1 MAGFGP
7 SPQFPFMYPGVYSP
21 GQVGFNN
28 NPEMSN
34 LISMFSGQ
42 LLGQYAAP
50 GSFLPHMMP
59 TQQLTDQFAMRNYQQ
74 QSTAARLGIANDNTA
89 NVAARFMGIRSA
101 FTDAAPTE
109 LNREQAASMAGIVN
123 NPFAKAALGMIA
135 GPETVEA
142 MFHGSKGDVSALQNQ
157 ISRIGYFR
165 QDPSGTGRMDAESLM
180 SYSRS
185 MYANMY
191 EPQGNLEEI
200 EKEARSTDE
209 QVRAAGRKR
218 LKQAAKREDATIV
231 DDDELVSRFEN
242 MENAQERV
250 GALYKKYVQGGTAT
264 DTKQQAQELVKLD
277 RAVQASGQLKENEAT
292 IGGLVNRAE
301 RVPVNEMHGFM
312 AGQVGQITENMF
324 QRGMLPQAVGSMSA
338 ADRARMI
345 NQTPLDE
352 ETTRRLSRE
361 MARRDFEDKNNA
373 SDEARTY
380 RGLGTDRERDEFV
393 NQNAGKYEKTLETTR
408 KEIEKTATGADGAM
422 AAGDLEKLQGFDSL
436 ASNVDA
442 KRSAEAIKK
451 YTGAVAAIRDIFGDN
466 GNPNAPLPALLAAL
480 EGLTGGA
487 VGSMK
492 PQKIEAT
499 LRQMQTAAKEA
510 GIGFEQMAAMSTQMD
525 GMSQALGLTPADS
538 MRLKAGTMSA
548 VKVMQDTGA
557 FSNQQ
562 YGQVDKG
569 TATQRVGELI
579 ARGAASRTSKSMAA
593 LESIY
598 QADPERFKGKELEKA
613 LEAYRNNEGDGT
625 YEYGG
630 EKKNIREM
638 MGRLGPAGAEYLL
651 TQSGGRRE
659 EFIAQLN
666 NPNAMKFSN
675 EMFGFLAQKYEARRD
690 INYGDTQF
698 RVQNKLKDKTTLF
711 QGLDHRG
718 RSDLSAKIGDVMAR
732 MVVDTSGMDS
742 ADQIT
747 KIQKD
752 LEGEL
757 KKEFEKTM
765 PPAEAAAKAKEAAGA
780 MSSRGD
786 INEFIGG
793 ANSVYAARTGGRQLS
808 EDFQYRGD
816 ERDAKTAAENSRQAK
831 RAERRAATAMGH
843 EGTMIGRASD
853 YLLDIGINNEKF
865 NVDEFLKATGNVTT
879 DNEVLRN
886 YATNEL
892 KGGFDALGQLRKE
905 AFVTNSDVDSL
916 KARAKK
922 GDRGAVD
929 ELRKLGG
936 LAEKDD
942 KGNYKTQVIDQ
953 KAAEKLRDEHITKST
968 TSSADLLAQY
978 KKYGGSTSSTAEQLD
993 KNPSERATM
1002 LNELRNNKQF
1012 MSDMHRQGLGD
1023 GRVSTDELFQRAEKA
1038 VGTAK
1043 AGQENLARDTDKIQ
1057 AAMLYGNNED
1067 VRRTGVFAA
1076 FRAIDQHTKGGL
1088 KLSEDQQNAIMTAV
1102 SDTGDGGKK
1111 KLEQALSSIKD
1122 PEARKMAGQLFGAI
1136 QSGIPIAVGDT
1147 LGIDKI
1153 PDRELEKQLKTQL
1166 EERGLGEQAAK
1177 DVKARVDKQREEDKK
1192 AGAPKSDAD
1201 AKAAE
1206 LKRVETALTEEYKKT
1221 MSPEQAAAQ
1230 AKSDAAGVMAKAE
1243 SAAKD
1248 VAGVAQK
1255 VNTLEI
1261 SAQTVIIKSGKVE
1274 GSAGEK
1280 PSGGGAGSATGPAAK
1295 KDAELPTN
1303 AADVNK
1309 EMDAIAQ
1316 RMKGPSLLGK
1326 LFGSNKLS
1334 FASKED
1340 EERYHAL
1347 RQRKQ
1352 ELAAAEGGAPAEEP
1366 KADESLKES
1375 VPAPAAPEAEP
1386 EKVQQANDGQL
1397 KKDTGNA
1404 APQEDVTKPSSYDAW
1419 KARKDAVLKTA
1430 DMRQKLSPDE
1440 KMRAT
1445 QESNYYLERAIDG
1458 DKNFE
1463 KHKDAVSK
1471 SNLPEKVREYVL
1483 ADIDQR
1489 QKDDAAEKAK
1499 AEDPQYQSDVK
1510 TFGKGK
1516 ANQRYIARMSAQEIR
1531 EKLPPREKEKTETT
1545 LKEDKV
1551 VDADNPAAQA
1561 EQTKSGIN
1569 VSNLIDAAKASPAG
1583 QAVLQGVTALYEKFA
1598 PEAMKDADANKQVAE
1613 KPANDRQMQLQ
1624 EQYVH
1629 WQNKLKEATNDTDRK
1644 EAQSG
1649 IDRAL
1654 NRLGEHNAAQA
1665 AGVDTE
1671 KGIRRDEHAQTI
1683 NGKEVKNEEVER
1695 HVRLLKEKVAK
1706 DPHSILSQ
1714 SVKERHGF
1722 AKPAQEAIKEKNEAE
1737 LQKNA
1742 GTSSA
1747 NVSPSDAA
1755 AATQRQP
1762 TDAEQDT
1769 GYQIN
1774 KRPPI
1779 GAKDTAASE
1788 ALSQTISEIAPQAGG
1803 GVSAANRVHAMSAD
1817 AVMSGDSGAST
1828 APAAASGAQSGSM
1841 TINGTLTLSGL
1852 QEAIISAQGA
1862 QVMQTEGGA
1871 PVVID
1876 PAMTPRAAAAP
1887 RTV

>member
-1 MAGFGP
+1 MAGFGQ

-28 NPEMSN
+28 NPEMSQ
-34 LISMFSGQ
+34 LISMFSGP
-42 LLGQYAAP
+42 LLGKIAGP
-50 GSFLPHMMP
+50 GSFLPNMSP
-59 TQQLTDQFAMRNYQQ
+59 TQQMVDQFAMRNYQN
-74 QSTAARLGIANDNTA
+74 QSRPAVFGVANDNTG
-89 NVAARFMGIRSA
+89 NVTNRLLALRSA
-101 FTDAAPTE
+101 FTDKAPTE
-109 LNREQAASMAGIVN
+109 LNREQAANMAGMIN
-123 NPFAKAALGMIA
+123 NPMAKMALGMA
-135 GPETVEA
+135 FGHDTVESI
-142 MFHGSKGDVSALQNQ
+142 FHGSKGDITALQSQ
-157 ISRIGYFR
+157 LSKIGYFR

-180 SYSRS
+180 SYSRG
-185 MYANMY
+185 MYADMY

-200 EKEARSTDE
+200 EQEARSTDE
-209 QVRAAGRKR
+209 RVRTSGRKR
-218 LKQAAKREDATIV
+218 LKQAAKREDVTIV

-242 MENAQERV
+242 MENSQERV
-250 GALYKKYVQGGTAT
+250 GELYKKYVQGGTAT

-292 IGGLVNRAE
+292 IGALVNRAE

-345 NQTPLDE
+345 NQNPLDE
-352 ETTRRLSRE
+352 GTTRRLSRE

-380 RGLGTDRERDEFV
+380 RGLATDRERDEFV
-393 NQNAGKYEKTLETTR
+393 NQNAGKYEKTLDTTR
-408 KEIEKTATGADGAM
+408 KEIEKTATGAAGAM
-422 AAGDLEKLQGFDSL
+422 AASDLEKLQGFDSL

-451 YTGAVAAIRDIFGDN
+451 YTGAVAAVRDIFGDN

-487 VGSMK
+487 IGSMK

-510 GIGFEQMAAMSTQMD
+510 GIGFEQMAAMSTQID

-538 MRLKAGTMSA
+538 LRLKAGTMSA

-598 QADPERFKGKELEKA
+598 QADPDRFKGTELEKA

-630 EKKNIREM
+630 EKKNIRET

-659 EFIAQLN
+659 EFIAQLS

-742 ADQIT
+742 GDQIT

-765 PPAEAAAKAKEAAGA
+765 PPAEAEAKAKEAASA

-808 EDFQYRGD
+808 EDFQYRG
-816 ERDAKTAAENSRQAK
+816 EGRDAKTAAENSRQAK

-843 EGTMIGRASD
+843 EGTMMSRASD
-853 YLLDIGINNEKF
+853 YLLDIGVNNEKF
-865 NVDEFLKATGNVTT
+865 NPDEFLKAMGNVTT

-892 KGGFDALGQLRKE
+892 KGGFDALGQLRKD
-905 AFVTNSDVDSL
+905 AFVTNSEVASL
-916 KARAKK
+916 KKLAKD
-922 GDRGAVD
+922 GNINAID

-942 KGNYKTQVIDQ
+942 KGNYKTQVVDQ
-953 KAAEKLRDEHITKST
+953 KAAEKLRDEQITKST
-968 TSSADLLAQY
+968 AGSADLLAQY

-993 KNPSERATM
+993 KNPNQRATL

-1012 MSDMHRQGLGD
+1012 MADMQRQGLGD
-1023 GRVSTDELFQRAEKA
+1023 NRVSADELAQRAENA

-1057 AAMLYGNNED
+1057 DAMLYGNNED

-1088 KLSEDQQNAIMTAV
+1088 KLSEEQQNAIMGAV

-1166 EERGLGEQAAK
+1166 EERGLGAQAAK

-1192 AGAPKSDAD
+1192 AAAPKSDAD

-1206 LKRVETALTEEYKKT
+1206 LKRVETALTDEYKKT
-1221 MSPEQAAAQ
+1221 MAPDKAAAQ
-1230 AKSDAAGVMAKAE
+1230 AKADAAGVMAKAE
-1243 SAAKD
+1243 EAAKETG
-1248 VAGVAQK
+1248 GVAQK

-1274 GSAGEK
+1274 GSAGDK
-1280 PSGGGAGSATGPAAK
+1280 PTSGGSGAPAAAGSK

-1309 EMDAIAQ
+1309 EMDGIAQ

-1352 ELAAAEGGAPAEEP
+1352 ELAAAEGSAPVEEP
-1366 KADESLKES
+1366 KADESLTKS
-1375 VPAPAAPEAEP
+1375 VPAPEAPATEP
-1386 EKVQQANDGQL
+1386 DKVQQANDEQL
-1397 KKDTGNA
+1397 KHDTGNA
-1404 APQEDVTKPSSYDAW
+1404 TNEPTAAQETPAVDQKQREAFTAAKE
-1419 KARKDAVLKTA
+1419 ARAK
-1430 DMRQKLSPDE
+1430 
-1440 KMRAT
+1440 
-1445 QESNYYLERAIDG
+1445 
-1458 DKNFE
+1458 
-1463 KHKDAVSK
+1463 KHKLY
-1471 SNLPEKVREYVL
+1471 SNLSDKDKMTTMQAVNHYSELISLGGTDFDKYKEEIKKYTGNNNDFSEEARAATL
-1483 ADIDQR
+1483 AEIDMS
-1489 QKDDAAEKAK
+1489 QKEHENRKTRDSDK
-1499 AEDPQYQSDVK
+1499 QYQADVK
-1510 TFGKGK
+1510 QYG
-1516 ANQRYIARMSAQEIR
+1516 
-1531 EKLPPREKEKTETT
+1531 
-1545 LKEDKV
+1545 
-1551 VDADNPAAQA
+1551 AAQA
-1561 EQTKSGIN
+1561 QKLYDKRVGET
-1569 VSNLIDAAKASPAG
+1569 VAG
-1583 QAVLQGVTALYEKFA
+1583 KNTA
-1598 PEAMKDADANKQVAE
+1598 
-1613 KPANDRQMQLQ
+1613 
-1624 EQYVH
+1624 
-1629 WQNKLKEATNDTDRK
+1629 
-1644 EAQSG
+1644 
-1649 IDRAL
+1649 
-1654 NRLGEHNAAQA
+1654 
-1665 AGVDTE
+1665 
-1671 KGIRRDEHAQTI
+1671 
-1683 NGKEVKNEEVER
+1683 
-1695 HVRLLKEKVAK
+1695 
-1706 DPHSILSQ
+1706 
-1714 SVKERHGF
+1714 SVKE
-1722 AKPAQEAIKEKNEAE
+1722 KDDKEAVKAKNEAE

-1747 NVSPSDAA
+1747 NVSPSAA
-1755 AATQRQP
+1755 VTATQKQ
-1762 TDAEQDT
+1762 TSETQQDT
-1769 GYQIN
+1769 GYQLGP
-1774 KRPPI
+1774 RPPV
-1779 GAKDTAASE
+1779 GSKDTAASE
-1788 ALSQTISEIAPQAGG
+1788 ALSQTISETAPQAGG

-1817 AVMSGDSGAST
+1817 TVMSGAAGST
-1828 APAAASGAQSGSM
+1828 ATATPASGAQSGSM

-1852 QEAIISAQGA
+1852 QEAIMSAQGA

-1887 RTV
+1887 RTA

>member
-7 SPQFPFMYPGVYSP
+7 SPQYPFMYPGVYSP
-21 GQVGFNN
+21 GQVAFNN
-28 NPEMSN
+28 NPEMSQ
-34 LISMFSGQ
+34 LISMFSGP
-42 LLGQYAAP
+42 LLGQMAGP

-59 TQQLTDQFAMRNYQQ
+59 SQQMTDQFAMRNYQD
-74 QSTAARLGIANDNTA
+74 QSRAAAFGVANDNTA

-101 FTDAAPTE
+101 FTNAAPTE
-109 LNREQAASMAGIVN
+109 LNREQAANMASIAN

-135 GPETVEA
+135 GPENVEA
-142 MFHGSKGDVSALQNQ
+142 MFHGSKGDISALQNQ
-157 ISRIGYFR
+157 VSRIGYFR
-165 QDPSGTGRMDAESLM
+165 QDPSGGGGRMDAESLM
-180 SYSRS
+180 SFSRG

-200 EKEARSTDE
+200 EKESRSTDE
-209 QVRAAGRKR
+209 RVRASGRKR

-231 DDDELVSRFEN
+231 EDDELVSRFEN

-301 RVPVNEMHGFM
+301 RVPVNEMRGFM

-324 QRGMLPQAVGSMSA
+324 QRGLLPQAVGAMSA
-338 ADRARMI
+338 ADRARAI

-352 ETTRRLSRE
+352 ETTKRLSRE

-380 RGLGTDRERDEFV
+380 RGLTTERERDEFV
-393 NQNAGKYEKTLETTR
+393 KQNSGKYEQTLENTR
-408 KEIEKTATGADGAM
+408 KEIEKTATGAAGAM
-422 AAGDLEKLQGFDSL
+422 SAGDLDKLQGFDSL

-442 KRSAEAIKK
+442 KRSTEAIKK

-579 ARGAASRTSKSMAA
+579 ARGAASRTSKAMAS

-598 QADPERFKGKELEKA
+598 QADPDRFKGTELEKA

-625 YEYGG
+625 YEFGG

-638 MGRLGPAGAEYLL
+638 MGRLGPAGAEHLL

-675 EMFGFLAQKYEARRD
+675 EMFGFLAQKHEARRD

-698 RVQNKLKDKTTLF
+698 RVHNKLKDKTTLF

-718 RSDLSAKIGDVMAR
+718 RNDLSAKIGDVMAR

-765 PPAEAAAKAKEAAGA
+765 PPAEAEAKAKEAAAA

-808 EDFQYRGD
+808 EDFQYRG
-816 ERDAKTAAENSRQAK
+816 EGRDAKTAAENSRQAK
-831 RAERRAATAMGH
+831 RAERRSATAMGH
-843 EGTMIGRASD
+843 EGTMMGRASD

-865 NVDEFLKATGNVTT
+865 NPDEFLKAMGNVTT

-892 KGGFDALGQLRKE
+892 KGGFDALGTLRKD
-905 AFVTNSDVDSL
+905 AFVTNSEVDSL
-916 KARAKK
+916 KARAKE
-922 GDRGAVD
+922 GNLAAID

-942 KGNYKTQVIDQ
+942 KGNYKTQIVDQ
-953 KAAEKLRDEHITKST
+953 KAAEKLRDEQIAKST
-968 TSSADLLAQY
+968 TSGADLLAQY

-993 KNPSERATM
+993 KSPSERATM
-1002 LNELRNNKQF
+1002 INELRNNKQF
-1012 MSDMHRQGLGD
+1012 MADMQRQGLGD
-1023 GRVSTDELFQRAEKA
+1023 NRVSMDEAAQKAENA

-1088 KLSEDQQNAIMTAV
+1088 KLSEEQQNAIMTAV

-1147 LGIDKI
+1147 LGIDKV

-1166 EERGLGEQAAK
+1166 EERGLGDQAAK

-1192 AGAPKSDAD
+1192 AGAPKTDAE

-1206 LKRVETALTEEYKKT
+1206 LKRVETALTDEYKKT
-1221 MSPEQAAAQ
+1221 MAPDKAAAQ
-1230 AKSDAAGVMAKAE
+1230 AKADAAGVMAKAE
-1243 SAAKD
+1243 SAAKE
-1248 VAGVAQK
+1248 AGGVAQK
-1255 VNTLEI
+1255 VNTLEV

-1274 GSAGEK
+1274 SSAGDK
-1280 PSGGGAGSATGPAAK
+1280 PTGGSSSPSSGAGAK

-1309 EMDAIAQ
+1309 EMDGIVQ
-1316 RMKGPSLLGK
+1316 RMKKPGMLGK

-1334 FASKED
+1334 FANKED

-1347 RQRKQ
+1347 QKRKQ
-1352 ELAAAEGGAPAEEP
+1352 EIAAAEGKTPDEAP
-1366 KADESLKES
+1366 KADESVKES
-1375 VPAPAAPEAEP
+1375 VPAPAAPAAEP
-1386 EKVQQANDGQL
+1386 DKVQQANDEQL
-1397 KKDTGNA
+1397 KHNTGNA
-1404 APQEDVTKPSSYDAW
+1404 TNEPAVAKETPAQETPAVDQKQRDALIAA
-1419 KARKDAVLKTA
+1419 KEAREKNNKLYSNLSDKDKMATERAVDHYGELISLGGTDFEKYKEEIKNYKGNNNDFSEEA
-1430 DMRQKLSPDE
+1430 RAAALAEIDMRQKE
-1440 KMRAT
+1440 HENKQAR
-1445 QESNYYLERAIDG
+1445 NG
-1458 DKNFE
+1458 DKQ
-1463 KHKDAVSK
+1463 
-1471 SNLPEKVREYVL
+1471 YQ
-1483 ADIDQR
+1483 ADVKQYG
-1489 QKDDAAEKAK
+1489 AAE
-1499 AEDPQYQSDVK
+1499 
-1510 TFGKGK
+1510 
-1516 ANQRYIARMSAQEIR
+1516 AQKMYNKRVSEA
-1531 EKLPPREKEKTETT
+1531 PTEKE
-1545 LKEDKV
+1545 V
-1551 VDADNPAAQA
+1551 ADANAPA
-1561 EQTKSGIN
+1561 SM
-1569 VSNLIDAAKASPAG
+1569 SSLIDAVKASPAG
-1583 QAVLQGVTALYEKFA
+1583 QAVLQGATALYEKFA
-1598 PEAMKDADANKQVAE
+1598 PEAVKDAVANKQVADT
-1613 KPANDRQMQLQ
+1613 PANDRQMQLQ

-1629 WQNKLKEATNDTDRK
+1629 WQKKFKEATNDTDRK

-1665 AGVDTE
+1665 AGVDTG

-1683 NGKEVKNEEVER
+1683 NGKEVKNAEVER
-1695 HVRLLKEKVAK
+1695 HVRLLKEKTAK
-1706 DPHSILSQ
+1706 DPNSILSD
-1714 SVKERHGF
+1714 SIKERHGF
-1722 AKPAQEAIKEKNEAE
+1722 STPNKEAVKAKNEAE

-1742 GTSSA
+1742 GGVSSA
-1747 NVSPSDAA
+1747 NVAPGDAA
-1755 AATQRQP
+1755 ATAQKPAGEEFNNTSWQV
-1762 TDAEQDT
+1762 
-1769 GYQIN
+1769 N
-1774 KRPPI
+1774 KHSPR
-1779 GAKDTAASE
+1779 ASSDVVASE
-1788 ALSQTISEIAPQAGG
+1788 ALSQTISETAPQAGG

-1817 AVMSGDSGAST
+1817 TVMSGAAGSTASAAAGAS
-1828 APAAASGAQSGSM
+1828 AQSGSM